1 METDYYD
8 SNKVCKGN
16 HQINKGDKEY
26 TEASNVGDCIYDSTQ
41 YGNNVVY
48 DRYKKTLVF
57 SPESLLK
64 KNEVTTTSSATPTS
78 TVVSAGNRI
87 GISLLVF
94 CVGFGFYVINF

>member
-87 GISLLVF
+87 GIS
-94 CVGFGFYVINF
+94 